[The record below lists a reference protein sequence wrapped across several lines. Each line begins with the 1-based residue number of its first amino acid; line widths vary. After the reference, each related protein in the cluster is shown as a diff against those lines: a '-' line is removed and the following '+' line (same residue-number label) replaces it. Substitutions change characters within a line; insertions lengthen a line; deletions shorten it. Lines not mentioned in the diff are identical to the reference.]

1 MKRSTQIGIASGAI
15 VLLLGIGMGWIL
27 SKAEKYPAGLDWKGF
42 DSYWMVESE
51 DPDYRVEF
59 VGEGVEIL
67 APKGLT
73 MWYRKPIEAPCVIEY
88 DARVML
94 EREGD
99 RLSDLNCFW
108 MATDPAAEDI
118 FARSAERGGKFANCA
133 TLQLYY
139 VGYGGN
145 FNSTTRFRRY
155 NGMPDPALLQE
166 YTDPEHLLQPNRWYH
181 IRLVCSDPTVMA
193 GSGSS
198 VMAGSDRPSP
208 TVEYWIDGQKLFEY
222 TDPAPLT
229 RGWFGFRTTLSRTQF
244 KGFRVSTRH
253 PGLDPG
259 SPSTELP
266 TN

>member
-27 SKAEKYPAGLDWKGF
+27 SRAEKYPDGLSIKAF
-42 DSYWMVESE
+42 DSYWTVESE
-51 DPDYRVEF
+51 SPDYRVEF
-59 VGEGVEIL
+59 IGEGVEIL

-73 MWYRKPIEAPCVIEY
+73 LWYRKPLEGDGVIEF

-108 MATDPAAEDI
+108 MASDPAAEDV
-118 FARSAERGGKFANCA
+118 FARMEARGGVFKNCS

-139 VGYGGN
+139 VGMGGN
-145 FNSTTRFRRY
+145 YNSTTRLRRY
-155 NGMPDPALLQE
+155 NGMPDPPLLQE
-166 YTDPEHLLQPNRWYH
+166 YTDPAHLLEANRWYH
-181 IRLVCSDPTVMA
+181 IKLVCSTP
-193 GSGSS
+193 S
-198 VMAGSDRPSP
+198 VMAGGDPSVMAGGDRPSMR
-208 TVEYWIDGQKLFEY
+208 VQYWRDGELLFDY
-222 TDPAPLT
+222 TDPEPLT

-244 KGFRVSTRH
+244 KGFKYT
-253 PGLDPG
+253 
-259 SPSTELP
+259 P

>member
-1 MKRSTQIGIASGAI
+1 MKFGTKVGIASGAL
-15 VLLLGIGMGWIL
+15 VLLLGAGMGWIL
-27 SKAEKYPAGLDWKGF
+27 SHAEKYPAGLDWKGF

-67 APKGLT
+67 SPKGLT

-118 FARSAERGGKFANCA
+118 FARLEQRGGVFKNCA

-145 FNSTTRFRRY
+145 YNSTTRFRRY

-166 YTDPEHLLQPNRWYH
+166 HTDPEHLLEANHWYH
-181 IRLVCSDPTVMA
+181 IRLVCGAP
-193 GSGSS
+193 S
-198 VMAGSDRPSP
+198 VMAGSDRPSMC
-208 TVEYWIDGQKLFEY
+208 VEYWIDGEKLFDY
-222 TDPAPLT
+222 ADPEPLT

-244 KGFRVSTRH
+244 KGFKVSNN
-253 PGLDPG
+253 
-259 SPSTELP
+259 SP